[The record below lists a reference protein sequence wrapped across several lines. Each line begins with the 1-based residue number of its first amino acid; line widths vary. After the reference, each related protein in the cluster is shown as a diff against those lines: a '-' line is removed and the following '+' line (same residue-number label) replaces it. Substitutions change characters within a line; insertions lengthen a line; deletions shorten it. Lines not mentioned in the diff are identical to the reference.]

1 MYKDFGQLNSFTL
14 EASSFG
20 YEVTDGEEPEIKQFK
35 EYHLMMFGKE
45 LAYGIAKHLDAQ
57 PN

>member
-45 LAYGIAKHLDAQ
+45 LAYGIAKHLDA
-57 PN
+57 